1 MTIGANEVT
10 FLVDDS
16 NENLAVEYKSWLLFD
31 ERKHQA
37 DLARHIAARQRRE
50 YPCYIARREA
60 GVG

>member
-16 NENLAVEYKSWLLFD
+16 NENLAVEYKSWLLLD

-37 DLARHIAARQRRE
+37 DFARHIAAQQRRE
-50 YPCYIARREA
+50 YSCYTARREA